1 MSPPDDPKPSP
12 LPPRMLTDADFPD
25 EGDEPIPAGQ
35 AQARLLAATSNL
47 AAAEGARTNA
57 LSVLIATA
65 QAIGRALDATA
76 ATKT

>member
-1 MSPPDDPKPSP
+1 
-12 LPPRMLTDADFPD
+12 MLTDADFPDD

-47 AAAEGARTNA
+47 AAAEGARSNA

-76 ATKT
+76 KPRPEAP

>member
-1 MSPPDDPKPSP
+1 MTPQDDKPPS
-12 LPPRMLTDADFPD
+12 LPPRMLTDADFHD

-47 AAAEGARTNA
+47 AAAEGARSNA

-76 ATKT
+76 TKTT